1 MNRIDAETMPPASG
15 TEANYVTRDLE
26 IDLEAVVAKLIEAE
40 MLASGCGRRQ
50 AAVNVKGKLEALL
63 LRK

>member
-1 MNRIDAETMPPASG
+1 MRIDADTVPPPVG
-15 TEANYVTRDLE
+15 TEPNYVTRDLE
-26 IDLEAVVAKLIEAE
+26 IDLEAVVASLIEAE

-50 AAVNVKGKLEALL
+50 AAVNVKGKLETLL